1 MPAAEPEASS
11 RYHHGDLPRALKA
24 AAVEL
29 ITEKGA
35 AGFSLREVARR
46 AGVSHAAPTH
56 HFGDSAGLLTALAE
70 EGFRHLH
77 AALVESAEG
86 APSASER
93 MVRIARAYV
102 SVAHQYP
109 AHCAVMF
116 RADLIRRDDPGCREW
131 GDKAYQELASG
142 LEALRD
148 EEGSDLDVEEAAG
161 LCWSTMQG
169 LVVLYPGMVERAIK
183 HAAAAGAEG
192 YVPESI
198 EDRAE
203 RYARLLLVGL
213 SRSPGA

>member
-1 MPAAEPEASS
+1 MPAADPDASS

-70 EGFRHLH
+70 EGFRYLT

-86 APSASER
+86 APSAAER
-93 MVRIARAYV
+93 LVRIARAYV
-102 SVAHQYP
+102 SVAHEYP

-148 EEGSDLDVEEAAG
+148 EEGSDLDVDEAAG

-169 LVVLYPGMVERAIK
+169 LVVLYPGIAEREIK
-183 HAAAAGAEG
+183 HATEAGAED

-203 RYARLLLVGL
+203 RYGRLLLVGL
-213 SRSPGA
+213 SRSRTA

>member
-1 MPAAEPEASS
+1 MSGDDSEASS

-70 EGFRHLH
+70 EGFRYLH

-86 APSASER
+86 APSAADR
-93 MVRIARAYV
+93 LVAIARAYV
-102 SVAHQYP
+102 SVAHDHP

-169 LVVLYPGMVERAIK
+169 LVVLYPGMVEREIK
-183 HAAAAGAEG
+183 FAAAAGATDH
-192 YVPESI
+192 VPESI

-203 RYARLLLVGL
+203 RYGRLLLTGL
-213 SRSPGA
+213 SRSRGA

>member
-1 MPAAEPEASS
+1 MPAADPEASS

-70 EGFRHLH
+70 EGFRLLQ
-77 AALVESAEG
+77 AALAESAEG
-86 APSASER
+86 APSAADR
-93 MVRIARAYV
+93 LVRIARAYV
-102 SVAHQYP
+102 SVAHEYP

-131 GDKAYQELASG
+131 GDKAYQELASA

-148 EEGSDLDVEEAAG
+148 EEGSDLDVDEAAG

-169 LVVLYPGMVERAIK
+169 LVVLYPGIAEREIK
-183 HAAAAGAEG
+183 HATEAGAEG

-203 RYARLLLVGL
+203 RYGRLLLVGL
-213 SRSPGA
+213 SRSRGA

>member
-1 MPAAEPEASS
+1 MSGDDSEASS

-29 ITEKGA
+29 ITERGA

-70 EGFRHLH
+70 EGFRYLYD
-77 AALVESAEG
+77 ALAESQREATS
-86 APSASER
+86 APDR
-93 MVRIARAYV
+93 LIRIARAYV
-102 SVAHQYP
+102 SVAHDHP

-131 GDKAYQELASG
+131 GDRCYLELFSG

-169 LVVLYPGMVERAIK
+169 LVVLYPGMVEREIK
-183 HAAAAGAEG
+183 HATEAGAESWT
-192 YVPESI
+192 PESI
-198 EDRAE
+198 EDRAG
-203 RYARLLLVGL
+203 RYGRLLLAGL